1 MMYYCYNLIFGVAM
15 RTTDLKTPLKMS
27 DNELVKHI
35 TDGDYKCLQVL
46 INRYMPYVINA
57 ASRYKVSGYDTE
69 DFIQEGLLAI
79 FSAVKSY
86 KSEKSSFKTFVILCI
101 NRAMSSAVTKLSGAQ
116 KHIPESL
123 ISPIDE
129 IDLPDMSNPE
139 SIIIE
144 KEDYSDF
151 ALAVKNALSQFEY
164 SVLSEFLQGKTYLEI
179 SKALGVS
186 TKSVDNALKRIRAKL
201 KNK

>member
-1 MMYYCYNLIFGVAM
+1 M
-15 RTTDLKTPLKMS
+15 RKTDFETPS
-27 DNELVKHI
+27 QITDNQLVERI
-35 TDGDYKCLQVL
+35 NDGDYKCLQML
-46 INRYMPYVINA
+46 INRYMPYVISA

-69 DFIQEGLLAI
+69 DFIQEGLFAI

-86 KSEKSSFKTFVILCI
+86 KSEKSSFKTFVMLCI

-116 KHIPESL
+116 KHIPEGL

-129 IDLPDMSNPE
+129 VELPDMSNPE

-164 SVLSEFLQGKTYLEI
+164 SVLCEFLQGKTYLEI
-179 SKALGVS
+179 SNALGVS
-186 TKSVDNALKRIRAKL
+186 TKSVDNALKRIRAKI